1 MPTFSVIIPT
11 YGRPDQLRNCLDTLV
26 EVDPPDGGF
35 EVVIVDDGTPEPLE
49 PQLRRWRCSESGSS
63 PTQRAISRS
72 DSRLPAE
79 VGRQSSK
86 LLQSRVRFRPDSI

>member
-49 PQLRRWRCSESGSS
+49 PQLRPWMDRLRADRPQTGELGTRTGSQSGS
-63 PTQRAISRS
+63 
-72 DSRLPAE
+72 
-79 VGRQSSK
+79 
-86 LLQSRVRFRPDSI
+86 